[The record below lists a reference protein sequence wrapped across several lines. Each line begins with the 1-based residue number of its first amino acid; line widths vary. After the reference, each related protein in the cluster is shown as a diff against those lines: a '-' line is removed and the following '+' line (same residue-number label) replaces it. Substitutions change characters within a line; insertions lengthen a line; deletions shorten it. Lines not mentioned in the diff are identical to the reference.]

1 MFYTNMTLDE
11 LMIKYESPANETS
24 LAKGI
29 PIKLLPW
36 VQGEF
41 NAPSRR
47 KVRYVFRG
55 VSGGWRFGVWYIRPQ
70 SFCHKGMA
78 DTFAIYKRSKVWYS
92 A

>member
-1 MFYTNMTLDE
+1 MTLDK
-11 LMIKYESPANETS
+11 LMIKYESPDNETS

-29 PIKLLPW
+29 PIKLLSW

-41 NAPSRR
+41 KHPSRR

-55 VSGGWRFGVWYIRPQ
+55 VSIPGSYRRPQ
-70 SFCHKGMA
+70 SWCHKAMA

>member
-1 MFYTNMTLDE
+1 MTLDK
-11 LMIKYESPANETS
+11 LMIKYESPDNETS

-29 PIKLLPW
+29 PIKLLSW

-55 VSGGWRFGVWYIRPQ
+55 VSIPGMYKRPQ
-70 SFCHKGMA
+70 SYCHKDTA
-78 DTFAIYKRSKVWYS
+78 DTFAIYKRSSYVY
-92 A
+92 

>member
-1 MFYTNMTLDE
+1 MTLDE
-11 LMIKYESPANETS
+11 LLVKYESPAGETS

-36 VQGEF
+36 VQKEF

-55 VSGGWRFGVWYIRPQ
+55 VSGGWRYLENMGKYEWYIRPQ

-78 DTFAIYKRSKVWYS
+78 DTFAIYKRSSYVY
-92 A
+92 

>member
-1 MFYTNMTLDE
+1 MTLDE
-11 LMIKYESPANETS
+11 LMIKYESPDNETS

-36 VQGEF
+36 VQKEF

-55 VSGGWRFGVWYIRPQ
+55 VSIPGLYQRPQ
-70 SFCHKGMA
+70 SWCHKHMA
-78 DTFAIYKRSKVWYS
+78 DTFAIYKRSKVWRS
-92 A
+92 AA

>member
-1 MFYTNMTLDE
+1 MTLDK
-11 LMIKYESPANETS
+11 LMIKYKSPAGETS

-41 NAPSRR
+41 NTPSRI

-55 VSGGWRFGVWYIRPQ
+55 VSIPGLYKRPL
-70 SFCHKGMA
+70 SWCHKHMA
-78 DTFAIYKRSKVWYS
+78 DTFAIYKRSKPWYS

>member
-1 MFYTNMTLDE
+1 MTLDK
-11 LMIKYESPANETS
+11 LMIKYESPDNETS

-29 PIKLLPW
+29 PIKLLSW

-41 NAPSRR
+41 KHPSRR

-55 VSGGWRFGVWYIRPQ
+55 VSIPGLYKRPQ

-78 DTFAIYKRSKVWYS
+78 ESFAIYKRSRYVY
-92 A
+92 

>member
-1 MFYTNMTLDE
+1 MTLDK
-11 LMIKYESPANETS
+11 LMIKYESPASETS

-29 PIKLLPW
+29 PIKLLSW

-41 NAPSRR
+41 KHPSRR

-55 VSGGWRFGVWYIRPQ
+55 VSIPGSYRRPQ
-70 SFCHKGMA
+70 SWCHKAMA
-78 DTFAIYKRSKVWYS
+78 DTFAIYKRSKPWYS

>member
-1 MFYTNMTLDE
+1 MTLDK
-11 LMIKYESPANETS
+11 LMIKYESPDNETS

-29 PIKLLPW
+29 PIKLLSW

-41 NAPSRR
+41 NNPSRR

-55 VSGGWRFGVWYIRPQ
+55 VSIPGLYRRPQ
-70 SFCHKGMA
+70 SWCHKHMA
-78 DTFAIYKRSKVWYS
+78 DTFAIYKRSKPWYS

>member
-1 MFYTNMTLDE
+1 MTLDE
-11 LMIKYESPANETS
+11 LMVKYESPAGETS

-41 NAPSRR
+41 NTPSRI

-55 VSGGWRFGVWYIRPQ
+55 VSIPGLYKRPQ
-70 SFCHKGMA
+70 SGCHKHME
-78 DTFAIYKRSKVWYS
+78 DTFANYKRSSYVY
-92 A
+92 